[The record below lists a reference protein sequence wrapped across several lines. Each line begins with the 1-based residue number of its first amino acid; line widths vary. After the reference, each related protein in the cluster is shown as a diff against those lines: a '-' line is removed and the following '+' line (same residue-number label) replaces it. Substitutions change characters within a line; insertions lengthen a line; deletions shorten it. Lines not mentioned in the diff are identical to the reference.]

1 MTRPAVLGPADC
13 SVPARCFLTVSGGA
27 RTGQRSLS
35 SVIEQQSWG
44 RLCCAVRPVRAVR
57 AVRETVI
64 SPGEAMAPLPLIS
77 SDQT

>member
-1 MTRPAVLGPADC
+1 MMTRPTVLGPADC

-57 AVRETVI
+57 ETVI